1 MYQYK
6 QVHKRTMLK
15 ITPNSATPIY
25 EQLVNEV
32 TRMIRAGEL
41 KVGDS
46 LPTIRTLAKQLDVS
60 VATVAR
66 AYQELYSLDLIEGNR
81 RKGSYVK
88 QRPLAIDEDQ
98 SRVFK
103 DPILMLVRQGFD
115 RTDIERIFHANV
127 TQIFD

>member
-1 MYQYK
+1 
-6 QVHKRTMLK
+6 MLS
-15 ITPNSATPIY
+15 ITPKSATPIY

-32 TRMIRAGEL
+32 KRMIRVGEL
-41 KVGDS
+41 KIGDS
-46 LPTIRTLAKQLDVS
+46 LPPIRTLAKQLDVS

-66 AYQELYSLDLIEGNR
+66 AYQELYNLDLIEGNR

-98 SRVFK
+98 SRLFK
-103 DPILMLVRQGFD
+103 EPILMLVRQGFD
-115 RTDIERIFHANV
+115 RLDIERIFHSNL